1 MNAGKPHVDPP
12 GSDHCLKGPGRAVK
26 RKDGR
31 HLPSRLTSGFGSGFR
46 KLFTIATRP
55 ETTTRFTLPDSLS
68 TLNRRP
74 ADFAMSRGEEPVN
87 RL

>member
-1 MNAGKPHVDPP
+1 MNADKPHVDPP

-31 HLPSRLTSGFGSGFR
+31 HLPSRLTSGFGGGFR
-46 KLFTIATRP
+46 KLFTIAPSPKAR
-55 ETTTRFTLPDSLS
+55 TRFTLPDPLPM
-68 TLNRRP
+68 LNRRP